1 MTVSWALSRPSNSYE
16 TPISQQYQQPTKVRM
31 NSKLLPSKPAV
42 QSPCHYS
49 TNGRMNSKVIGIGPA
64 IPVSERKHFRYS
76 NRLQKFH
83 LRGKKRE
90 FKRVVPGLQNQAS
103 SLTGCSGKADK
114 STHFGAFM
122 LS

>member
-1 MTVSWALSRPSNSYE
+1 
-16 TPISQQYQQPTKVRM
+16 M

-49 TNGRMNSKVIGIGPA
+49 TNGRMNSKINFRPA

-83 LRGKKRE
+83 LRGKKGDR
-90 FKRVVPGLQNQAS
+90 G
-103 SLTGCSGKADK
+103 
-114 STHFGAFM
+114 H
-122 LS
+122 